1 MKKLLINALFILLTT
16 GTCTLFACLNSGQ
29 APEYV
34 SLTDSRDGMVYK
46 TVKINGAIWLAENY
60 RRETGN
66 WHYPRGQADNVAAYG
81 LLYDWATASSAGF
94 CPPGWRLPQKKDY
107 ELLLQYVV
115 KTEREA
121 GSPYY
126 VLQDWL
132 KSLVHLYQD
141 IRDSFNSN
149 IARGVFE
156 INALRALEAHGFGV
170 SMAGSYDSK
179 YESYYDFGA
188 KNILWTANFY
198 AFDMARSVSLGKKQS
213 ILYHDNVN
221 DALSVRCIKNS
232 N

>member
-1 MKKLLINALFILLTT
+1 MNKLLNIAVIL
-16 GTCTLFACLNSGQ
+16 GIIGCASGCMSVTPP
-29 APEYV
+29 AEYG
-34 SLTDSRDGMVYK
+34 SLTDTRDGQTYK

-66 WHYPRGQADNVAAYG
+66 WRYPRGQADNVAAYG

-94 CPPGWRLPQKKDY
+94 CPPGWQLPQEKDY

-126 VLQDWL
+126 VLQYWL
-132 KSLVHLYQD
+132 KFLDNTYQD
-141 IRDSFNSN
+141 IRDSFHPN
-149 IARGVFE
+149 IARGVFK

-179 YESYYDFGA
+179 YKSYYAFGA
-188 KNILWTANFY
+188 KNILWTATFFGWGRASN
-198 AFDMARSVSLGKKQS
+198 MSLGQKQS
-213 ILYHDNVN
+213 ILQHDNVS
-221 DALSVRCIKNS
+221 DALSVRCIKHLE
-232 N
+232 